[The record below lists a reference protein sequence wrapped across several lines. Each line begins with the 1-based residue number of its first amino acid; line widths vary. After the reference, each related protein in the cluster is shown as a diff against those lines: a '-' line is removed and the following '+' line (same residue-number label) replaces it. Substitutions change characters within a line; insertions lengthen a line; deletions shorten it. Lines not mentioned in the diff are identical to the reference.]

1 MVLSPSIM
9 MLAAQ
14 ILAGLVLVGLLY
26 VLGKRA
32 VRWYLLRTL
41 ERRVEKVRNI
51 LEKHQ
56 ASKFEKVDR
65 LLFQLGDIHDQEAV
79 EIALHEVL
87 ENEGDRFGP
96 RLRKIYNDIGLVEHY
111 QERLAHSHRWV
122 ERAEAARALGQLQ
135 VVEAIP
141 ELVARMRDTH
151 EDVKTVKQAAA
162 QALGRMLA
170 DEAIPLLLEE
180 LSRPDDW
187 ASPHIAEQLLG
198 FGKKIVDPLVQTLA
212 ESTSTNARLW
222 SAQILGRLEDRS
234 ATPVLIE
241 RLSDRSD
248 RVRIS
253 VTEALGRLKDRRA
266 IPELTRVALRDPVP
280 MVRAEAAKSMGE
292 IGDRS
297 VMAELVQM
305 MSSGDYWTR
314 LRAVEAIEKLK
325 PEDTSPL
332 EQALE
337 DETRVVRGE
346 AARALERLGV
356 LEKRLVDLMDKDED
370 RVRAATDSLVRLGKA
385 GAVESLLRATAD
397 PDPDMRARVC
407 VVLGRTGDQYA
418 MQVMDDLFKDDHW
431 QVRAAAAEAVGRLRP
446 EDAVKRLVPAL
457 ADRDERVRVAAI
469 DAIRNIRPSHLG
481 DHLDALI
488 ELFESGG
495 VEARRSVLGSL
506 KAAPSDAVHD
516 LLLQALDDP
525 DTEVRYLAVREAG
538 RRTDADCTEAL
549 SLRLG
554 DSDQRVRVEAA
565 CALGR
570 EASEDSITA
579 LVESLSTP
587 DRDFRETLTDLL
599 APLGVRKILDRIGI
613 PEETERRL
621 ALVWALGK
629 TGDPNALPV
638 LTQLG
643 EDPNPD
649 IRAAVAGALGKIDD
663 PRSVDILGMLVNN
676 PEPRVRAA
684 ATNGI
689 GHLKAEEM
697 LPVLLE
703 CTDEPSTFVL
713 GRLAV
718 ALGLMGGEP
727 ILAGLNKIE
736 QRLQE
741 PEDLALVAIGYGLSG
756 LQAGVDLALRRL
768 ADPDLEPAISA
779 AMEKER
785 PEVRSR
791 FRKNLALDGV
801 APDDDFRSQ
810 KLRERYIQQLL
821 NSRDSE
827 RRSAAIRSLQS
838 IGIGED
844 TGILLKV
851 VAADPSPQV
860 RRTALDC
867 LAPDYHDDRV
877 KGTLLRALRDP
888 VGEVR
893 IAAVKAIGQAE
904 SPEYNRELLACG
916 TLGEAAV
923 MAAVLEALAAAN
935 QGRVAAFVEELR
947 TLEDPYSQALGA
959 RALGRIGDPEA
970 QEQLAEWLVSRN
982 IDLRAASVVAL
993 GDIGT
998 RKAGEILSTST
1009 GDPALAVRV
1018 ALAEV
1023 VGRYPAVSIRDCMER
1038 LAKDPATEV
1047 RASLATHLAG
1057 RDDGPAVSVLGVFA
1071 FDPETDIR
1079 VLGLLGLLRSGGA
1092 AALGEFLE
1100 LFDGQPPAVVHEVRK
1115 IPREHTAFVDLAK
1128 QVTMDTDP
1136 DTRVA
1141 ALEALMVLDKL
1152 TPETVL
1158 AGLQDPE
1165 SVVRLAAIEA
1175 VPMVDDPD
1183 VREMLGRLMEDPD
1196 ATVRKQVR
1204 RGKLRILKSGK

>member
-1 MVLSPSIM
+1 MALSPSIM

-14 ILAGLVLVGLLY
+14 ILAGAVLLGLLY
-26 VLGKRA
+26 VLAKRA
-32 VRWYLLRTL
+32 ARWYLLRTL
-41 ERRVEKVRNI
+41 ERRVEKVRKI

-65 LLFQLGDIHDQEAV
+65 LLFQLGNVQDREAV

-87 ENEGDRFGP
+87 ENDGDRFGP
-96 RLRKIYNDIGLVEHY
+96 RLRKIYNNIGLVDHY
-111 QERLAHSHRWV
+111 QDRLVHSRRWV

-141 ELVARMRDTH
+141 ELVARMRDSH

-162 QALGRMLA
+162 QALGRMQA

-198 FGKKIVDPLVQTLA
+198 FGEKILEPLILTLA

-222 SAQILGRLEDRS
+222 AAQILGRLEDRS

-297 VMAELVQM
+297 VMSELVQM

-325 PEDTSPL
+325 PDDTSPL

-337 DETRVVRGE
+337 DESRVVRGE

-356 LEKRLVDLMDKDED
+356 LEKRLNDLKNPDEG
-370 RVRAATDSLVRLGKA
+370 RVQAATDSLVRLGKA

-397 PDPDMRARVC
+397 ADPDIRALVC
-407 VVLGRTGDQYA
+407 VVLGRAGDLYA
-418 MQVMDDLFKDDHW
+418 MQVMEHLFKDDHW

-446 EDAVKRLVPAL
+446 EDAVERLVPAL
-457 ADRDERVRVAAI
+457 ADRDDRVRVAAI

-481 DHLDALI
+481 EHLDALI

-495 VEARRSVLGSL
+495 VEARRSVLGSVG
-506 KAAPSDAVHD
+506 AAPSDSLRD
-516 LLLQALDDP
+516 LLHQALDDP
-525 DTEVRYLAVREAG
+525 DADVRYLAVKEAG
-538 RRTDADCTEAL
+538 RREDVGCTVAL
-549 SLRLG
+549 SQRLG

-570 EASEDSITA
+570 EASEDGIAA
-579 LVESLSTP
+579 LVESLSTS

-599 APLGVRKILDRIGI
+599 APLGVGKILDRIGI
-613 PEETERRL
+613 PEEINRRL

-629 TGDPNALPV
+629 SGDPDALPV
-638 LTQLG
+638 LAQLA
-643 EDPNPD
+643 EDNNPD
-649 IRAAVAGALGKIDD
+649 VRSAVAGALGKIDD
-663 PRSVDILGMLVNN
+663 PRSVEILGMLVNN

-689 GHLKAEEM
+689 GHLKATEM

-703 CTDEPSTFVL
+703 CTDEPSSFVL

-727 ILAGLNKIE
+727 VLAGLNKIE

-741 PEDLALVAIGYGLSG
+741 PEDLALVAVGYGLTG
-756 LQAGVDLALRRL
+756 LEYGVDRALKSL
-768 ADPDLEPAISA
+768 SNPDLEQAISA

-801 APDDDFRSQ
+801 APVDDFRSQ

-860 RRTALDC
+860 RRTALQC
-867 LAPDYHDDRV
+867 LAPDYRDDRV
-877 KGTLLRALRDP
+877 MGALLRALRDP

-893 IAAVKAIGQAE
+893 IAAVNAIGQSE
-904 SPEYNRELLACG
+904 SPEHNLAILACG
-916 TLGEAAV
+916 TLGETAV
-923 MAAVLEALAAAN
+923 VDAVLAALCAAN
-935 QGRVAAFVEELR
+935 QGRVAAFVEELQAV
-947 TLEDPYSQALGA
+947 EDPAGQALGA
-959 RALGRIGDPEA
+959 RTLGQIGDPEA
-970 QEQLAEWLVSRN
+970 QEQLAAWLLTRN
-982 IDLRAASVVAL
+982 IELRAASVVAL
-993 GDIGT
+993 GSIGT
-998 RKAGEILSTST
+998 RKAGDILATCT

-1023 VGRYPAVSIRDCMER
+1023 VGEYPAVSIRDCMER
-1038 LAKDPATEV
+1038 LAKDPANEV

-1057 RDDGPAVSVLGVFA
+1057 RDDGAAVSVLGEFA
-1071 FDPETDIR
+1071 FDPETSIR

-1115 IPREHTAFVDLAK
+1115 IPREHPAFMDLADK
-1128 QVTMDTDP
+1128 VTMDTDP

-1152 TPETVL
+1152 TPEPVR

-1165 SVVRLAAIEA
+1165 PVVRLAAIEA
-1175 VPMVDDPD
+1175 APMVDDPE
-1183 VREMLGRLMEDPD
+1183 VREMLGRLMDDPD
-1196 ATVRKQVR
+1196 ATVRQQVR
-1204 RGKLRILKSGK
+1204 RGKLRIIKG